1 MELVCSSFLHKS
13 FKKSLFGGC
22 RWSEA
27 FSFINPLRK
36 ARQSFHRINCS
47 AWNTR
52 TLILHITRT
61 LPRPIQAVAIHWGP
75 DPTLSRFVTSTVS
88 LENIAILMQNSQ
100 TCVLICFSIVV
111 WQKTS
116 KQRWFQWD
124 RRNRYVFK
132 AFSMIFNLLG
142 AGPQTSQISSKS
154 LKAKQTPLVWSKSA
168 KSTVFQNFDKKTLK

>member
-1 MELVCSSFLHKS
+1 MFGGWRWFRALSFTNSRRKGHLETGAGLKFFSSPILEEKLVWRLELVRSSFLHKS
-13 FKKSLFGGC
+13 FKKSSFGGC

-75 DPTLSRFVTSTVS
+75 DPTLSRFVTSTVN

-111 WQKTS
+111 
-116 KQRWFQWD
+116 
-124 RRNRYVFK
+124 
-132 AFSMIFNLLG
+132 
-142 AGPQTSQISSKS
+142 
-154 LKAKQTPLVWSKSA
+154 
-168 KSTVFQNFDKKTLK
+168 